1 MPGGVRHENGSQV
14 VLRVADTRIH
24 ANIGNASGHANVSEC
39 WHCVYWAGQT
49 KDCNL
54 HAAS

>member
-24 ANIGNASGHANVSEC
+24 ANIG
-39 WHCVYWAGQT
+39 
-49 KDCNL
+49 KR
-54 HAAS
+54 